1 VSISNGW
8 SGPTEREDPA
18 AGAPNA
24 YRVEVRP
31 GEDGLTVAILDP
43 KGREVSVRACT
54 GETEART
61 YASTVRQHIY
71 WLSERKFREYY
82 RLPEPAEG

>member
-1 VSISNGW
+1 MSIWSGW

-18 AGAPNA
+18 AGALNA

-31 GEDGLTVAILDP
+31 GEDGLTVVILDP
-43 KGREVSVRACT
+43 EGREVSVRACA

-61 YASTVRQHIY
+61 YASTVRQHIF
-71 WLSERKFREYY
+71 WLSEGKFREYY